1 MAKSDKVDVKLSH
14 PWTDNSNPE
23 KPKAYDTEAVV
34 SVTRDVAE
42 RLVTGG
48 TGVFA
53 TKAAATEA
61 GLPDARTARSVK

>member
-1 MAKSDKVDVKLSH
+1 MSKVDVKLSH
-14 PWTDNSNPE
+14 PWTDTSNPD
-23 KPKAYDTEAVV
+23 KPKAHEVGDTV
-34 SVTRDVAE
+34 SVTPDVAE

-53 TKAAATEA
+53 KKADAAEA